1 MSDAAVQSA
10 PRVSAGVDA
19 ADTFEA
25 LYRRT
30 FPRVY
35 AYVASLVRD
44 RAAAEDVTSQAFE
57 RAYRKRRSFRSARD
71 TRGLRAE
78 LAETG
83 DESERDALR
92 RQIGFVRAEQ
102 RAAEGDVE
110 RLRERT
116 SFATVTIELETA
128 EDDGSAVGAALED
141 ALDTLGGALGVAIR
155 AAAIL
160 LPLALVGAAALMAGR
175 AVRRRRRESAL
186 A

>member
-1 MSDAAVQSA
+1 M
-10 PRVSAGVDA
+10 
-19 ADTFEA
+19 
-25 LYRRT
+25 
-30 FPRVY
+30 
-35 AYVASLVRD
+35 
-44 RAAAEDVTSQAFE
+44 
-57 RAYRKRRSFRSARD
+57 
-71 TRGLRAE
+71 
-78 LAETG
+78 
-83 DESERDALR
+83 
-92 RQIGFVRAEQ
+92 
-102 RAAEGDVE
+102 E

-116 SFATVTIELETA
+116 SFATVTIELEAA